1 MNQKTKDDLFM
12 ARGLGNQ
19 PYAKNGRILLRTNAP
34 YYNTATYRLLVDATG
49 RKTVAGEFNQN
60 LLTEGVRGQS
70 FADKQAVIKRGASE
84 YIVLRNGAEVIV
96 RSWNGA
102 KY

>member
-19 PYAKNGRILLRTNAP
+19 PYSKNGRILLRTNAP

-49 RKTVAGEFNQN
+49 KKTAAGEYYEEEFNQN
-60 LLTEGVRGQS
+60 FIDGWSSTTIL
-70 FADKQAVIKRGASE
+70 
-84 YIVLRNGAEVIV
+84 
-96 RSWNGA
+96 
-102 KY
+102 

>member
-49 RKTVAGEFNQN
+49 RKTAAGEYYEDVFNQQFID
-60 LLTEGVRGQS
+60 GGS
-70 FADKQAVIKRGASE
+70 
-84 YIVLRNGAEVIV
+84 
-96 RSWNGA
+96 
-102 KY
+102 